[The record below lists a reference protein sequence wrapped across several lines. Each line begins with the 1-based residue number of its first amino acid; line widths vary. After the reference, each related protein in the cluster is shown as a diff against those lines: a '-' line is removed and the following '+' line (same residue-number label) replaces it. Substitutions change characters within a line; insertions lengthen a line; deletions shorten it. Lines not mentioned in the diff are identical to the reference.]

1 LAVLRTVATRVGL
14 VLGEDEDK
22 EEKEEGPIPPS
33 GIVGGSI
40 IEESESD
47 KG

>member
-1 LAVLRTVATRVGL
+1 MYAVTARIGL
-14 VLGEDEDK
+14 VLGEDEDEDED
-22 EEKEEGPIPPS
+22 EEDSMPPS
-33 GIVGGSI
+33 GIVSGGI

>member
-1 LAVLRTVATRVGL
+1 
-14 VLGEDEDK
+14 LGEDEDE
-22 EEKEEGPIPPS
+22 EEKEEGPMPPS

-40 IEESESD
+40 IEESKSN